1 MPLGND
7 VTLNWESQELGIFN
21 LGGGGYQTLARI
33 MAGLG
38 DLVGMPGKS
47 FGIMVSEPFEHGH

>member
-1 MPLGND
+1 MPLGNE

-38 DLVGMPGKS
+38 DLVGMPG
-47 FGIMVSEPFEHGH
+47 